1 MRSGYYQVR
10 MVRQDVFKTT
20 FKTHNGHYKFFVMH
34 FGQINAHTTFQS
46 LMNQVIKKYLR
57 KFMLVFFVDIF
68 IYSQYMETHVENL
81 KTIFELMK
89 MHQLVA
95 K

>member
-1 MRSGYYQVR
+1 MKSGYYQVR
-10 MVRQDVFKTT
+10 MVRQDVIKTT
-20 FKTHNGHYKFFVMH
+20 FKTHNGHYKFLVMH
-34 FGQINAHTTFQS
+34 FGQINAPATFQS

-81 KTIFELMK
+81 KIIFELMK